1 MDVLRRIVSWWT
13 IGAAAATS
21 TGFAAVAL
29 RMTPPAPSVASACV
43 TILVV
48 SLLAKLIVWVATTGA
63 SFGREERLL
72 AFVIFLALGLGW
84 LGTRERIAERDFN
97 YRAAQQK
104 SDLVLGLRDLSSRIA
119 AFVGARD
126 RVAPPHP
133 RPPTWQRDE
142 QDVERFEEETAVEY
156 ERRFGAKVRLI
167 HDLVGLRGVR
177 DRDFDIFYRHP
188 ANEFQIR
195 VVARKLDGFAE
206 TLARRP

>member
-1 MDVLRRIVSWWT
+1 MDVLRWIFGWWT
-13 IGAAAATS
+13 VGAATASSAA
-21 TGFAAVAL
+21 FASVAL
-29 RMTPPAPSVASACV
+29 RMTPPATAVASSCLA
-43 TILVV
+43 ILVV
-48 SLLAKLIVWVATTGA
+48 SLLARPGA

-72 AFVIFLALGLGW
+72 AFVILLALGFGW
-84 LGTRERIAERDFN
+84 LGARELIAERDFD

-104 SDLVLGLRDLSSRIA
+104 SDLVLGLRDLSSRIG

-133 RPPTWQRDE
+133 RPATWQRDE

-156 ERRFGAKVRLI
+156 EHRFGAKVRLI
-167 HDLVGLRGVR
+167 HDLVGMRGVR

-195 VVARKLDGFAE
+195 VVARKLGGFAE